1 MTIAAH
7 ITLTKIETL
16 QFSYQINL
24 NKIFLNDGSKFVS
37 LFKKNWI
44 LIFGVQNKQRF
55 LKYIHGFKHFD
66 VCYVYFCRLINES
79 HIIRDLTSLKSHRY
93 LSSN

>member
-44 LIFGVQNKQRF
+44 
-55 LKYIHGFKHFD
+55 
-66 VCYVYFCRLINES
+66 
-79 HIIRDLTSLKSHRY
+79 
-93 LSSN
+93 